1 MDKFVF
7 GQITAYQE
15 IPMIVAQN
23 FGLKEK
29 NVQAALQERK
39 QKGSV
44 SIEQDIELSHVEL
57 SGLRVQ
63 GIMWLPTYHKKYLV
77 MVVDTQNPSINL
89 VIFLKAILNKEGLNK
104 LRLIHSQKQLDQ
116 LVEGTL
122 QYVNR

>member
-1 MDKFVF
+1 MLSD
-7 GQITAYQE
+7 
-15 IPMIVAQN
+15 
-23 FGLKEK
+23 L
-29 NVQAALQERK
+29 
-39 QKGSV
+39 KGSV

-63 GIMWLPTYHKKYLV
+63 GIMWLPTYYKKYLV

-89 VIFLKAILNKEGLNK
+89 VIFLKAILNEEGLNK